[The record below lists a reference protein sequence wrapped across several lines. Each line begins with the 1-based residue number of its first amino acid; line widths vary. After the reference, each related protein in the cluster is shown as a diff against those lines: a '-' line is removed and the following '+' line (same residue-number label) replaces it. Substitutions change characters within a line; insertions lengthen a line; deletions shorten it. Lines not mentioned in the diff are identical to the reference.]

1 MADFSSR
8 IMEAIMMRRQ
18 WNDTLKFY
26 KKEKMKQNKTQNS
39 YSAVVMAGAAATI
52 FKDVTLKKK

>member
-1 MADFSSR
+1 
-8 IMEAIMMRRQ
+8 MRRQ